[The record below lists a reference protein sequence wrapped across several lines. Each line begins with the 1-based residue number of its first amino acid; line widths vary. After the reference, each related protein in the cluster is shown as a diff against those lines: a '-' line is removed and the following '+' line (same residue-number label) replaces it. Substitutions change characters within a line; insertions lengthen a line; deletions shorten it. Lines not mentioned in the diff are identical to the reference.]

1 MSDVYRPDGNFQ
13 QTMGSDNDASLSG
26 QAKALGRDL
35 KDQASGLSESVT
47 RTAKDQASGIADA
60 AKDFASTATGKVS
73 SALNDQKAAGAD
85 YIGSIAQAVKR
96 AAGEFEGDVPQAA
109 TYIRQTAEQIDNV
122 ASAVRDR
129 DMRELIGEVTDFARR
144 QPTLFFGGAMVLGFA
159 ALRFLKSTANDSRT
173 RPNLPNHTGRASQT
187 GQNRS
192 YAPRQAS

>member
-1 MSDVYRPDGNFQ
+1 MSDAYRPQGNAQNSTDG
-13 QTMGSDNDASLSG
+13 DASLADK
-26 QAKALGRDL
+26 AKSIGRDF
-35 KDQASGLSESVT
+35 KEQASGLSDSVA
-47 RTAKDQASGIADA
+47 RTARDQASGIADA

-109 TYIRQTAEQIDNV
+109 TYIRQTADRIDNV

-129 DMRELIGEVTDFARR
+129 DMRELVGEVKDFARR

-159 ALRFLKSTANDSRT
+159 ALRFFKSTANDGGARSSQNYAGDGSQAPQNQSYT
-173 RPNLPNHTGRASQT
+173 RH
-187 GQNRS
+187 
-192 YAPRQAS
+192 QAS

>member
-1 MSDVYRPDGNFQ
+1 MSDVYRPQGNSQ
-13 QTMGSDNDASLSG
+13 QTMGSDNDTSLAG
-26 QAKALGRDL
+26 QAKSLGRDL

-96 AAGEFEGDVPQAA
+96 AAGEFEGEVPQAA
-109 TYIRQTAEQIDNV
+109 TYIHQTAERIDSV

-129 DMRELIGEVTDFARR
+129 DMRELVGEVTDFARR

-159 ALRFLKSTANDSRT
+159 ALRFFKSTANDGRT
-173 RPNLPNHTGRASQT
+173 RSASQNYT
-187 GQNRS
+187 GGAGQAGQNRS
-192 YAPRQAS
+192 YAPPQAS